1 MKIKQ
6 NKTGHVYT
14 EIELPEGYTGST
26 AREIGEE
33 LINFVI
39 DRSKDGK
46 GKDGKSFPKYSK
58 TYIDSIEFQLAGK
71 SADEIDLTLSSELL
85 DSMTVLEATGK
96 KIKIGFEEGDSRN
109 NGVAEGNII
118 GSYGQSSGNSRKAR
132 NFLDLS
138 SNEVSRILDKFAPEK
153 QKEETSNRKAIRERA
168 SQIVEDFNFDTGDE
182 E

>member
-1 MKIKQ
+1 MKISQ
-6 NKTGHVYT
+6 SKTGHVYT
-14 EIELPEGYTGST
+14 EIELPEGYTGAT

-39 DRSKDGK
+39 DRSKNGK

-58 TYIDSIEFQLAGK
+58 AYINSVEFELAGK
-71 SADEIDLTLSSELL
+71 SADEIDLTLSSETL

-96 KIKIGFEEGDSRN
+96 RVKIGFEEGDSRN

-118 GSYGQSSGNSRKAR
+118 GSYGQSSGNSKKAR

-138 SNEVSRILDKFAPEK
+138 SKEVSRILDQFPVEK
-153 QKEETSNRKAIRERA
+153 QKEDVASRKAIRERA
-168 SQIVEDFNFDTGDE
+168 SQLVNEFDFDLGGE
-182 E
+182 